1 MLLCEPLVLRPPQ
14 APVPD
19 VVHVLQGQDAYRGED
34 QPPHGNRDAVEPPHP
49 TGYEGDRKQSGDLE
63 HQAAVSG
70 VAEPRPPSLVVDPR
84 R

>member
-1 MLLCEPLVLRPPQ
+1 M
-14 APVPD
+14 PD
-19 VVHVLQGQDAYRGED
+19 VVHVLQGQDTYPGKD

-63 HQAAVSG
+63 DQATVSG
-70 VAEPRPPSLVVDPR
+70 VAEACPPPLVVDIR